1 MKLHIKQMDWRFYTI
16 KNLLVKYR
24 YDIIL
29 VIVVSAIAIGALLFF
44 ALTKSTDDL
53 LASIYVRDTLI
64 QEVNL
69 SKETTERHFDI
80 QGTNGTLTIS
90 VVHNAIAVVESNCP
104 HQDCVNEGYVT
115 ETNHPIICAYNGV
128 YIIVTSLNSVN
139 DIEVGR

>member
-1 MKLHIKQMDWRFYTI
+1 LATI
-16 KNLLVKYR
+16 IAAV
-24 YDIIL
+24 
-29 VIVVSAIAIGALLFF
+29 AIGILLAFTF
-44 ALTKSTDDL
+44 TKATDNL
-53 LASIYVRDTLI
+53 SASIYVRDALI

-69 SKETTERHFDI
+69 SNETSERHFDI

-90 VVHNAIAVVESNCP
+90 VKHNAIAVIESNCP

-128 YIIVTSLNSVN
+128 YIIVTSLNSIN